1 MWSIYRWS
9 GGLGPHSLSLPFI
22 SSLSV
27 FPRAK
32 DVISESQWQWR
43 CKAGVPAHCGKSQCR
58 ASKWVPSL
66 SPRGQSCPGDISE
79 ASPTSSEDCFRPMFH
94 PPIVA

>member
-43 CKAGVPAHCGKSQCR
+43 CKAGGSQ
-58 ASKWVPSL
+58 
-66 SPRGQSCPGDISE
+66 
-79 ASPTSSEDCFRPMFH
+79 
-94 PPIVA
+94 PIVGNPSAGPLSGFHL